1 MNKCEVDY
9 FSHCQSLEEDFLEE
23 KKKKFKELFECQVPD
38 GEFTQKEEVP
48 GKEMAWKRSDL

>member
-1 MNKCEVDY
+1 MNKYEVDY

-23 KKKKFKELFECQVPD
+23 KKKIKELFECQVPD